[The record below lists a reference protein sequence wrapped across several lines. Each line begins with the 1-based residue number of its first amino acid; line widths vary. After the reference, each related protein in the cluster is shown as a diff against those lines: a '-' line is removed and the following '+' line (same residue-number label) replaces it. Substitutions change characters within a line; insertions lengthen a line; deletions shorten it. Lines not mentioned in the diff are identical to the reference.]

1 MNPVTPTRLQ
11 HTSGAMGITLI
22 KLYLHLFGRKVA
34 KAQVPWLGGP
44 IGPRGEIGG
53 RLYQLIADEEGLA
66 IDYLATDVGLLT
78 DFAILAGPRFDIAR
92 LDPAVRRFYEHTS
105 RFELDTW
112 SETRFPGRLFLWLIV
127 STVSRHMNQLNFPVF
142 GLETSRGM
150 TSEIL
155 PLRDASG
162 RAVYTGWQR
171 RLAGSGF
178 TIYAGFYSTV
188 QPPGWPSP
196 CVKVVF
202 PLPEGNATAILHP
215 EYNPQGHFRLISK
228 GRRFGDPGFYRIL
241 ELNSQQ
247 LKVRYLR
254 SLHEE
259 FDFYTDE
266 RGILR
271 CDHIVRFLGVT
282 MLRLHYRIRPKN

>member
-1 MNPVTPTRLQ
+1 MNPVTPTQVQR
-11 HTSGAMGITLI
+11 TFGAMGIALI
-22 KLYLHLFGRKVA
+22 KFYLRLFGRKVA
-34 KAQVPWLGGP
+34 KAEVPWLAGP

-53 RLYQLIADEEGLA
+53 RLYEVIADQEGLA
-66 IDYLATDVGLLT
+66 IDHLATDAGLLT
-78 DFAILAGPRFDIAR
+78 DFAILAGPGFDIAR
-92 LDPAVRRFYEHTS
+92 LHPAVRRFYEHTS

-155 PLRDASG
+155 PIRDASG
-162 RAVYTGWQR
+162 RALYTGWQR
-171 RLAGSGF
+171 RLPGSGF

-188 QPPGWPSP
+188 QPPGWSSP

-202 PLPEGNATAILHP
+202 PLPEGNATVILYP
-215 EYNPQGHFRLISK
+215 QYDPQGRFRFVSQ

-241 ELNSQQ
+241 ELDSEQ

-254 SLHEE
+254 SLHER
-259 FDFYTDE
+259 FDLYTDE
-266 RGILR
+266 RGVLR
-271 CDHIVRFLGVT
+271 CDHIVRFLGLT
-282 MLRLHYRIRPKN
+282 MLRLHYRIRPKD

>member
-1 MNPVTPTRLQ
+1 MEVGKYKSAEFLSHLIRGMAEGVIFIDDQNVVRLCNPVGGSIRGVSVEEITGKNFLECHPKPTHEKVLQ
-11 HTSGAMGITLI
+11 IIEHLKTDRKKELKRTVKI
-22 KLYLHLFGRKVA
+22 KG
-34 KAQVPWLGGP
+34 
-44 IGPRGEIGG
+44 
-53 RLYQLIADEEGLA
+53 
-66 IDYLATDVGLLT
+66 
-78 DFAILAGPRFDIAR
+78 
-92 LDPAVRRFYEHTS
+92 RFYEHTS
-105 RFELDTW
+105 LFELDTW
-112 SETRFPGRLFLWLIV
+112 SETRFPARLFLWLIV

-271 CDHIVRFLGVT
+271 CDHIVRFLGMT